1 MNVLVTG
8 STGFIGGQ
16 LCRALCERGH
26 SVRAFHRPTSRT
38 GALAGLPVEHA
49 LGDLTQPETLSAA
62 MQGIEVVF
70 HAAALLSGQES
81 SGRMYAV
88 TVEGTRAVLD
98 AALRAGVRRLVHT
111 SSVAALGVP
120 DFASRASLPI
130 DENHSWNYR
139 PERWPYGFAK
149 HLAEMEVQKAVAQGL
164 DAVIVNPSVV
174 FGARDVYRQSSSIIM
189 QVARRRLPALTEG
202 GLNAVHADD
211 VIEGHLAAL
220 ERGVTGERYILGG
233 ENMTHVNL
241 VRRIAKIVGA
251 PAPLLVLPAGA
262 ARMLVGPL
270 RLLQAFF
277 QAPVPSNTL
286 YLAGYR
292 FYYDT
297 HKALVELGIN
307 QPRPVDDA
315 IREAY
320 AWFRDRQGDTVPAKD
335 LNR

>member
-16 LCRALCERGH
+16 LCRALCDRGH
-26 SVRAFHRPTSRT
+26 NVRAFHRPSSRT

-70 HAAALLSGQES
+70 HAAALLGGTEQ
-81 SGRMYAV
+81 SGRMYAI
-88 TVEGTRAVLD
+88 TVEGTRAVLA
-98 AALRAGVRRLVHT
+98 AALQAGVRRLVHT

-120 DFASRASLPI
+120 DFAGRSSLPI
-130 DENHSWNYR
+130 DENHPWNYR
-139 PERWPYGFAK
+139 PDRWPYGYAK
-149 HLAEMEVQKAVAQGL
+149 HLAEVEVQKAVAQGL

-174 FGARDVYRQSSSIIM
+174 FGARDIYRQSSSIIM

-202 GLNAVHADD
+202 GINAVHIDD
-211 VIEGHLAAL
+211 VIDGHLAAL
-220 ERGVTGERYILGG
+220 ERGATGERYILGG
-233 ENMTHVNL
+233 ENMTHATL
-241 VRRIAKIVGA
+241 VRRIAKIVSA
-251 PAPLLVLPAGA
+251 PAPLLVLPAGM
-262 ARMLVGPL
+262 ARQLAGPL
-270 RLLQAFF
+270 RLMQAFIE
-277 QAPVPSNTL
+277 APVAWNAL

-297 HKALVELGIN
+297 HKALVELGLN
-307 QPRPVDDA
+307 QPRPVDEA

-320 AWFRDRQGDTVPAKD
+320 DWFRERQGDTRPAKN